1 MRNQATTLR
10 KPAPEAPQGARM
22 PLYMGLARRL
32 NEGLQRGHWGAA
44 DAMPSERVLAEVL
57 AVSRETARKALSLL
71 CKRGLLVRVRGS
83 GTYRAAPAQAAALGG
98 AAGYRLQRAC
108 AVAAT
113 AAQAAQMGVA
123 PGTALLHVQILR
135 SAPSGPALEVERSWL
150 LGPEAGLCLELHL
163 APS

>member
-1 MRNQATTLR
+1 MRTPATLQR
-10 KPAPEAPQGARM
+10 KPAHQAPHGTRM

-32 NEGLQRGHWGAA
+32 SESLQRGHWSAA
-44 DAMPSERVLAEVL
+44 DALPSERVLAEVL

-83 GTYRAAPAQAAALGG
+83 GTFRTAPAQV
-98 AAGYRLQRAC
+98 AAGYRLQRVC

-123 PGTALLHVQILR
+123 PGTALLQMQILR
-135 SAPSGPALEVERSWL
+135 SAPSWPALEVERSWL
-150 LGPEAGLCLELHL
+150 LGPEAGLCLELRVAAAEL
-163 APS
+163 TP